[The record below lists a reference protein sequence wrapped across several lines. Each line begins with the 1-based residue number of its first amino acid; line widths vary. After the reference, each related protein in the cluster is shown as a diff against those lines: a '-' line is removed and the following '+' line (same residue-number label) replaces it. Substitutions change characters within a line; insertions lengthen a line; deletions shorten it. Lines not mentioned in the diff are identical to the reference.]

1 MRGRIALQKHFL
13 RNPIEE
19 PFSFAAAFGVRAR
32 PRAVR
37 EAETASPRLR
47 GEGSGEGFFVA
58 FSELISQLHW
68 RPLNRAL
75 MLRKKATTIW
85 SALEERCSSQPSPQ
99 SSPSRKES
107 RALYGNGTT
116 N

>member
-37 EAETASPRLR
+37 ETETASLRLR
-47 GEGSGEGFFVA
+47 GEG
-58 FSELISQLHW
+58 
-68 RPLNRAL
+68 
-75 MLRKKATTIW
+75 
-85 SALEERCSSQPSPQ
+85 
-99 SSPSRKES
+99 
-107 RALYGNGTT
+107 
-116 N
+116 